1 MTQISLTDAALVRL
15 LAGCAFPGVDVAS
28 GPFEWDGAY
37 VTRLLS
43 AAPAIRVVFRG
54 AEEYDGD
61 KTTELILAGQWA
73 IYVVTGWNGKD
84 QAARRLG
91 AGAGYDLLHRAAA
104 ALHSA
109 ILTEANGERLPIAS
123 VTGIEVLA
131 DSALDI
137 SNLWL
142 AGISVSVELP
152 LPLLETDACYG
163 PLDDY
168 LRTRATFDIPGAGHD
183 FDPDAG
189 DEIGVDGDVTSQFD
203 QPQ

>member
-1 MTQISLTDAALVRL
+1 MTQIAATDAALVRL

-28 GPFEWDGAY
+28 GPHEWDGAY

-61 KTTELILAGQWA
+61 KTTELILDGQWA
-73 IYVVTGWNGKD
+73 VYVVVGWHGKD
-84 QAARRLG
+84 EAARRLG
-91 AGAGYDLLHRAAA
+91 PDGGLDLLHRAGA

-109 ILTEANGERLPIAS
+109 ILTEENGERLPISS

-137 SNLWL
+137 SNLWVG
-142 AGISVSVELP
+142 AISVAVELP
-152 LPLLETDACYG
+152 LPLLPSDSCYG
-163 PLDDY
+163 PLDDF
-168 LRTRATFDIPGAGHD
+168 LRVRGPLVMPDPAADIDIA
-183 FDPDAG
+183 
-189 DEIGVDGDVTSQFD
+189 VDL
-203 QPQ
+203 PQS

>member
-15 LAGCAFPGVDVAS
+15 LDSCGFPGVDVAS
-28 GPFEWDGAY
+28 GPHEWDGAY

-43 AAPAIRVVFRG
+43 AAPAIRVVFRS

-61 KTTELILAGQWA
+61 KTTELILAGQWVV
-73 IYVVTGWNGKD
+73 YCVTGWNGKD

-104 ALHSA
+104 AIHSA
-109 ILTEANGERLPIAS
+109 ILTEENGERLPISS

-137 SNLWL
+137 ANLWVG
-142 AGISVSVELP
+142 AITVVVELP
-152 LPLLETDACYG
+152 LELLPTDACYG
-163 PLDDY
+163 PLDLY
-168 LRTRATFDIPGAGHD
+168 LKTAATFDIPGGD
-183 FDPDAG
+183 EFDPDT
-189 DEIGVDGDVTSQFD
+189 DEIGTDGDATSRLD
-203 QPQ
+203 MPQT

>member
-15 LAGCAFPGVDVAS
+15 LDSCGFPGVDVAS
-28 GPFEWDGAY
+28 GPHEWEGAY

-43 AAPAIRVVFRG
+43 AAPALRVVFLG

-73 IYVVTGWNGKD
+73 VYVVTGWNGKD

-104 ALHSA
+104 AMHSA
-109 ILTEANGERLPIAS
+109 ILTEENGERLPISS

-137 SNLWL
+137 ANLWVG
-142 AGISVSVELP
+142 AISVVVELP
-152 LPLLETDACYG
+152 LPLTESDACFG
-163 PLDDY
+163 PLDDW
-168 LRTRATFDIPGAGHD
+168 LRLRGDLVMPDPADDIDIA
-183 FDPDAG
+183 
-189 DEIGVDGDVTSQFD
+189 VDL
-203 QPQ
+203 PQ